1 MFSAGGVPAR
11 GKKTRSS
18 AQRLAATADEFGRV
32 PAGIRG
38 TRSRHLGM
46 DGHPGQHDDQ
56 GRDPDGLVGDLAVPA
71 RDRRRRRDLHLAA
84 GRDRRTR
91 QGHMARATAEPHR
104 GRRRPGRNRAGFGE
118 DEPEQLGLGSH
129 IASASFMVAPP
140 YAGRGSGR
148 ALGEQALRW
157 ARVEGYRGMRF
168 NAVVETNTASVRL
181 GKSLGFEILG
191 HAQGISA
198 PDPRLRQAAH
208 HAPPALTADLV
219 GTWPAGAGR
228 RSLSPHS
235 GCEYPVRQPVDE
247 RSSSPGRSVRP

>member
-1 MFSAGGVPAR
+1 
-11 GKKTRSS
+11 
-18 AQRLAATADEFGRV
+18 
-32 PAGIRG
+32 
-38 TRSRHLGM
+38 M
-46 DGHPGQHDDQ
+46 DGHPGNMMI
-56 GRDPDGLVGDLAVPA
+56 RDATLTDWSAIWPFLREIVAAGETYTWPRDVTEERA
-71 RDRRRRRDLHLAA
+71 RDMWLVRPPS
-84 GRDRRTR
+84 RTVVAVD
-91 QGHMARATAEPHR
+91 QDGTVLGSAKMNP
-104 GRRRPGRNRAGFGE
+104 N
-118 DEPEQLGLGSH
+118 QLGLGSH